1 MKDRPLVIGIGNR
14 SRGDD
19 GAGIEA
25 ARRLQSAGSAKYDI
39 SETDGEP
46 TKLMDMWE
54 GYHDVIAIDAVVT
67 GLAPVGTVYC
77 WDVSS
82 HPLPT
87 DSQVSSSHALGLS
100 EAIEL
105 ARVLEKLPAKIRVIG
120 IEAEQYDYV
129 TALSSPVESAVEK
142 IVKTLSKEIGDF
154 PCTNFH
160 L

>member
-1 MKDRPLVIGIGNR
+1 MNDRALVIGIGNR

-19 GAGIEA
+19 GAGVEA
-25 ARRLQSAGSAKYDI
+25 ARRLQSAGSSHYDI
-39 SETDGEP
+39 SETNGEP
-46 TKLMDMWE
+46 TKLMELWE

-105 ARVLEKLPAKIRVIG
+105 ARVLEKLPNKIRVIG
-120 IEAEQYDYV
+120 IEAEKYDYV
-129 TALSSPVESAVEK
+129 TALSSRVESAVDK
-142 IVKTLSKEIGDF
+142 IVKTLKESGDL